1 MRAARTGDQQHPA
14 SQQHGDLVPT
24 VSPSCAT
31 PQAAAASSS
40 PSALRAE
47 ICLFSSEKKK
57 AQDSPQWKHHLAM
70 ALGKLAASPGFP
82 IPGFFPF
89 LVFFPIETA
98 NSGDAGP
105 GAGGFPGALQA
116 PSLAQPSS
124 PSPPYCSNSTRHGYK
139 NKTAM

>member
-1 MRAARTGDQQHPA
+1 METLSPQH
-14 SQQHGDLVPT
+14 VPILCH
-24 VSPSCAT
+24 PPGCT
-31 PQAAAASSS
+31 PQSS

-47 ICLFSSEKKK
+47 ICLFFPLQKKKKK
-57 AQDSPQWKHHLAM
+57 AQGSPQQKHHLTT

-89 LVFFPIETA
+89 LELLPIETTA
-98 NSGDAGP
+98 VMLGQE
-105 GAGGFPGALQA
+105 QA
-116 PSLAQPSS
+116 EPPEHHKPPSLAQPSS

>member
-1 MRAARTGDQQHPA
+1 MTNSTQR
-14 SQQHGDLVPT
+14 
-24 VSPSCAT
+24 
-31 PQAAAASSS
+31 ASSTGTLS
-40 PSALRAE
+40 PQCPHPVPPLRLQLPHPPRAP
-47 ICLFSSEKKK
+47 SELKFVFFPLKKKK